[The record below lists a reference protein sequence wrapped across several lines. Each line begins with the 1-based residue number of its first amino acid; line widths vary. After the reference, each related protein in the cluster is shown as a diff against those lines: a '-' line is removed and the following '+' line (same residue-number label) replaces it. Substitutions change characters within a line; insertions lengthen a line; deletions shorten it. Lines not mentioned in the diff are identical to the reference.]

1 MTHGVSN
8 FPNSVS
14 RYFKFVKKGYRSIF
28 TSTPD
33 LRAYHHDYTSSPAS
47 QISKS
52 HHHLTLNLYQMGWAS
67 LSSLHSGSSR
77 ARFIQATTAGL
88 LNRQPDLHQAIF
100 PEPITTKSSD
110 LLLIPQISDDNA
122 NKRPKSFV
130 WNQ

>member
-1 MTHGVSN
+1 MAS
-8 FPNSVS
+8 P
-14 RYFKFVKKGYRSIF
+14 IF
-28 TSTPD
+28 QIQYPGISSSSKRVIDQFSLRHQIYAPTTTTI
-33 LRAYHHDYTSSPAS
+33 LRAQPHRSQNLTTTS
-47 QISKS
+47 
-52 HHHLTLNLYQMGWAS
+52 LTLNLYQMGWAS

-100 PEPITTKSSD
+100 HEPITTKSSD
-110 LLLIPQISDDNA
+110 LLLIPQISYDNA